1 MPPKRSRHNGNNN
14 SNASENKE
22 FCKFFFRIYSPD
34 GQGIMY
40 KAARQ
45 LDHDTYDCPGSR
57 KIGIT
62 RDGIKIWQIGG
73 YSDAMPASSMYE
85 IVDSSIEPLSKEEN
99 EQFVDA
105 NRLDPALKKQSLYFD
120 GTSFWF
126 VERRRSRSRTRSRSG
141 SGNSKSKGKTRAKSR
156 GKSRG
161 K

>member
-1 MPPKRSRHNGNNN
+1 MAAAAKRLPKPP
-14 SNASENKE
+14 
-22 FCKFFFRIYSPD
+22 FFFRIYAED

-57 KIGIT
+57 KIGTT

-85 IVDSSIEPLSKEEN
+85 IVDSSIEPVSKAEN

-105 NRLDPALKKQSLYFD
+105 HHLDKSLKKQSLYFD

-126 VERRRSRSRTRSRSG
+126 VERRRSRSRSRSRSG
-141 SGNSKSKGKTRAKSR
+141 SGNSKGAASKSKTSKSKSKGK
-156 GKSRG
+156 
-161 K
+161 